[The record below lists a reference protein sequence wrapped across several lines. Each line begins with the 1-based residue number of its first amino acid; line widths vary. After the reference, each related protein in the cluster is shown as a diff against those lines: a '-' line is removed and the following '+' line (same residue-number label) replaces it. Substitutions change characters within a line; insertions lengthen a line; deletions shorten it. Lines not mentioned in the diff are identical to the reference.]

1 MCTFSDKSIQS
12 HCSIDTRTRIQP
24 AKHFVYLHIIIYGA
38 IAIRQFGRIPFGS
51 LDDQISPRLF
61 HRPRGNSCFAWSPT
75 CSSCLLSLRG
85 VSESRSMVKRAS
97 CSFPLPNEC
106 TSPIPHLDSK
116 TPELPAAKAKPSF
129 NGWIR
134 RNPRKTRVSRGL
146 SPPVLS
152 FPISAYL
159 SNISPCHSCL
169 PASIS

>member
-1 MCTFSDKSIQS
+1 MSGKDNKPVNTRFRHVYFFRQVNSIPLFHRYSYKNSTSKAFRVSPYHNIRRNS
-12 HCSIDTRTRIQP
+12 HSAVWTD
-24 AKHFVYLHIIIYGA
+24 
-38 IAIRQFGRIPFGS
+38 AIRQFGRIPFGS
-51 LDDQISPRLF
+51 LDDQISPSLF

-134 RNPRKTRVSRGL
+134 RNPRKTRISRGL
-146 SPPVLS
+146 SPSL
-152 FPISAYL
+152 
-159 SNISPCHSCL
+159 H
-169 PASIS
+169 